1 MKRTIVWILTL
12 TMLVTAVGAFAE
24 DAVTGATNQPGQT
37 QEAQA
42 QSRGGRGQGR
52 QPGMAGRGRDGQ
64 TPENQQTPADSQQG
78 PKSGRRSRVKGQ
90 AAGEQAAPAAGAATP
105 EQPAVTEVSAAID
118 FDGMVA
124 SGIITQETC
133 DRIKAYVNE
142 HSSSADGLLGELL
155 SAGVITQAEYEAMSG
170 TQSV

>member
-24 DAVTGATNQPGQT
+24 DAVTAATNKSEQT
-37 QEAQA
+37 QEA
-42 QSRGGRGQGR
+42 RGQASG
-52 QPGMAGRGRDGQ
+52 QSGRGRDGQ

-90 AAGEQAAPAAGAATP
+90 AAGEQAPPAAGAATP

-133 DRIKAYVNE
+133 DRIKAYVSE
-142 HSSSADGLLGELL
+142 HSPSEDSLLGELL